1 MKVAYKDQ
9 KVVNVRK
16 GHVAAWVEV
25 NGTMQFIVMKKLD
38 HKEVKFKSQTVAPK
52 SQLWVDARSLPKK

>member
-1 MKVAYKDQ
+1 MKKFKNQTVI
-9 KVVNVRK
+9 NVRK

-38 HKEVKFKSQTVAPK
+38 HKEIKYKSQTVAPK
-52 SQLWVDARSLPKK
+52 DKLWVK

>member
-1 MKVAYKDQ
+1 MKKFKNQTVI
-9 KVVNVRK
+9 NVRK
-16 GHVAAWVEV
+16 GHIGGYVEV

-52 SQLWVDARSLPKK
+52 QNLWVDARSLPKK